1 MSAPLGLRSL
11 NVYYTFVYYTR
22 YCYYLCYFRTN
33 QQYIEYPFEE
43 FGVLTKFNHR
53 FLNDHPNASIEST
66 SRLVLFG
73 RTFLSLTRN
82 ISLK

>member
-1 MSAPLGLRSL
+1 MLLSYESAI
-11 NVYYTFVYYTR
+11 
-22 YCYYLCYFRTN
+22 
-33 QQYIEYPFEE
+33 QAYIEYPFEG

>member
-1 MSAPLGLRSL
+1 MLLSYESAI
-11 NVYYTFVYYTR
+11 
-22 YCYYLCYFRTN
+22 
-33 QQYIEYPFEE
+33 QAYIEYPFEG

-73 RTFLSLTRN
+73 RTFLSLT
-82 ISLK
+82 